1 MPASSDRERSTLR
14 RYRRFLLQLLIV
26 VGVVA
31 AVLGVLAGL
40 QLWWYLDRTTVAEVE
55 SMVGQ
60 NLAPGATT
68 EEVFA
73 FLDNKGISHG
83 SVHPVDG
90 SSYLLEEGY
99 HPDTKVI
106 GAWIYGTSTSFII
119 EGDIQILFILDDD
132 GLLKEYLVREVFT
145 GP

>member
-1 MPASSDRERSTLR
+1 MGLFNYMSRLLSRSR
-14 RYRRFLLQLLIV
+14 QPLLLLLSIAAV
-26 VGVVA
+26 IAVA
-31 AVLGVLAGL
+31 AGILGAL

-73 FLDNKGISHG
+73 FLDSRDIDHG
-83 SVHPVDG
+83 SVRPVDG
-90 SSYLLEEGY
+90 SSYLLEKGY
-99 HPDTKVI
+99 DPDVQVI

-119 EGDIQILFILDDD
+119 QGDIQIFFILDED

>member
-1 MPASSDRERSTLR
+1 MPASNDRERSTLR

-31 AVLGVLAGL
+31 AGLGVLAGL
-40 QLWWYLDRTTVAEVE
+40 QLWWYLDRTTVAEVD

-68 EEVFA
+68 DEVFA
-73 FLDNKGISHG
+73 FLDSSDIDHG
-83 SVHPVDG
+83 SVGPVD
-90 SSYLLEEGY
+90 STSYLLEKGY
-99 HPDTKVI
+99 DPDVQVI

-119 EGDIQILFILDDD
+119 EGDIQIFFILDDD
-132 GLLKEYLVREVFT
+132 GC
-145 GP
+145 